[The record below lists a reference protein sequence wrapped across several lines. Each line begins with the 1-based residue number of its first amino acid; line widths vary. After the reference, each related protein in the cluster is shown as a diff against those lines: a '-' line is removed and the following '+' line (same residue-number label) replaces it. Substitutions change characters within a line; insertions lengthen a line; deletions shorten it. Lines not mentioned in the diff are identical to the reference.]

1 MLWIILLCLCWI
13 SWLWPWYC
21 EYMRQTRGERQ
32 SISYWWT
39 WVEGLQGL
47 FVLFLQIFYKLEILF
62 FLAGPQHMDFLGQGS
77 DLNCNCDLCRSCSN
91 TGSFKTTVL
100 GRELSLCPGTAEMS
114 QISLCHSTNSLIFIL
129 TYCLTF
135 FFAIPIICM
144 LGIFCLSS
152 VSIECF

>member
-1 MLWIILLCLCWI
+1 MLWIILVCLCWI

-62 FLAGPQHMDFLGQGS
+62 FFFWLAHSTWTSWAKDQIHS
-77 DLNCNCDLCRSCSN
+77 RACDLRHNCGNARSLTHNAGRARDRTCIPVLPRCHQSRCYTAASPSSKFFKNTSSWEMMRILRPRSCWY
-91 TGSFKTTVL
+91 
-100 GRELSLCPGTAEMS
+100 
-114 QISLCHSTNSLIFIL
+114 QNSAL
-129 TYCLTF
+129 
-135 FFAIPIICM
+135 
-144 LGIFCLSS
+144 
-152 VSIECF
+152 